1 MFFYYMNE
9 LTPGEI
15 KIVDFSSHPPF
26 RPHSSLPY
34 LAVIYNP
41 ATAPGF
47 LLPTHKAIRHSADNY
62 SA

>member
-1 MFFYYMNE
+1 MPRQY
-9 LTPGEI
+9 L
-15 KIVDFSSHPPF
+15 
-26 RPHSSLPY
+26 PHEN
-34 LAVIYNP
+34 NP